1 VKVILTRKEREA
13 LKHAGMEEAVEG
25 MEPSAMKAL
34 AKKLATERSEKDK
47 LASKAGELQKQLDA
61 KELAESDQ
69 FDIDSEENEYLPDE
83 AKEAFKAKD
92 AQLKAIQERLDLLEQ
107 GSDSTVERFWD
118 KIDSKQFPQYVEGD
132 DVEELRGEIEGDA
145 AAYMQARPGITR
157 AEAMAKMFKLATV
170 DDVIKAST
178 AKAVAKRTRK
188 KRGGPTPSQP
198 GVQRLPSKGTE
209 TLEERLG
216 REWDQHHSA

>member
-1 VKVILTRKEREA
+1 
-13 LKHAGMEEAVEG
+13 

-47 LASKAGELQKQLDA
+47 LASRAGELQKQLEA

-69 FDIDSEENEYLPDE
+69 FDIDSEENEWMPDE
-83 AKEAFKAKD
+83 AKDAFKAMK
-92 AQLKAIQERLDLLEQ
+92 AQLAANQERLDSLEQ
-107 GSDSTVERFWD
+107 GSDNTVERFWD

-157 AEAMAKMFKLATV
+157 AEAMSKMFQLATV

-188 KRGGPTPSQP
+188 KRGSLTPAQP

-216 REWDQHHSA
+216 REWDTHHSA